1 MGVDVPRGTNSGAA
15 EKSFEVKSRM
25 QWPSAPGI
33 LWLITVP
40 SAGTTLWIFVSSVRP
55 TRHQLLRKSARLL
68 GESVTT
74 PFIST
79 ASLGGSKPG
88 RCAPWTTE
96 SGSSKSMGIRKDSPV
111 KLTHL
116 LLV

>member
-1 MGVDVPRGTNSGAA
+1 MWIPPAA
-15 EKSFEVKSRM
+15 PTAARARSALKLKS
-25 QWPSAPGI
+25 
-33 LWLITVP
+33 
-40 SAGTTLWIFVSSVRP
+40 TL
-55 TRHQLLRKSARLL
+55 
-68 GESVTT
+68 
-74 PFIST
+74 FIST

>member
-1 MGVDVPRGTNSGAA
+1 MAAAMDVDTPSGTNSGAG
-15 EKSFEVKSRM
+15 KKRFEVKK
-25 QWPSAPGI
+25 
-33 LWLITVP
+33 
-40 SAGTTLWIFVSSVRP
+40 VSSVRP
-55 TRHQLLRKSARLL
+55 TRPQLLRKSARLL

-74 PFIST
+74 LFIST